1 MPFKTSVLEDTV
13 EELKR
18 TLTKELCVFYVL
30 STTKSEAIALAT
42 EEINTDGILKHF
54 FFLPPARF
62 HRFRVRVLSGRC
74 QLQNTMKN
82 KRTFQRTF
90 SLVDSS

>member
-54 FFLPPARF
+54 FFCRQQGFIVFVFAF
-62 HRFRVRVLSGRC
+62 
-74 QLQNTMKN
+74 
-82 KRTFQRTF
+82 
-90 SLVDSS
+90 